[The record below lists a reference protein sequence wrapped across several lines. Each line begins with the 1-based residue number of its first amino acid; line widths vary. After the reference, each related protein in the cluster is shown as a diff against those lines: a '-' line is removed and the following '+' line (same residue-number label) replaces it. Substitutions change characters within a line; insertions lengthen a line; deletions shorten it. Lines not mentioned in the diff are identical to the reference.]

1 MNAVTCCRSTLS
13 MQPGARD
20 FEHPCHQSAVKRNLL
35 AGSMCVLCDMQLF
48 VGYDF
53 GSAQRAPLSRD
64 HEG

>member
-1 MNAVTCCRSTLS
+1 